1 MVVVYPDNVWYRKV
15 TPEVLDRIV
24 TEHLQHGTPV
34 REHVYHQGQGWV
46 NFLSG
51 LSSSG
56 TMRHTRRMRVPSGTR
71 YKNHRFPAEIISHS
85 VWRCFSGNGAWRAA
99 PNVSP
104 PSSAYTWNPMA
115 MGLCSDME
123 DPPEENRDA
132 WLRLT
137 IGRNRTMPSC
147 EEANVLT
154 RPLQAAV
161 LHWRAC
167 RGCRNISIQA
177 P

>member
-71 YKNHRFPAEIISHS
+71 YKSHRFPAEIISHS

-115 MGLCSDME
+115 MGLCSGTADL
-123 DPPEENRDA
+123 PE
-132 WLRLT
+132 
-137 IGRNRTMPSC
+137 
-147 EEANVLT
+147 
-154 RPLQAAV
+154 
-161 LHWRAC
+161 
-167 RGCRNISIQA
+167 
-177 P
+177 